1 MAGEGEGGAGGAGA
15 AGDGGKTG
23 GEGGGASWRDS
34 LPDDLKTA
42 APLAKFTDIPSLAR
56 SYTQLE
62 HRFHE
67 SGRKDAIIKPGE
79 NATPEDWTAFHAK
92 GGRPE
97 SADKYDIKVPDD
109 VKAKITVTD
118 DFVKNFKERAFN
130 AGLTPLQAGTL
141 FGTVLEANVSMKEQL
156 DAKKL
161 TARGEAKAA
170 LQKAWGEAFPAKLEN
185 INRMVEKFAEDA
197 DVPQLKEI
205 ANDERF
211 ARFLDKIAA
220 QFGEDTLLDVKGS
233 KSGGGSVNDLRG
245 ELRTVVANKA
255 YRDVTSADHVR
266 LQARG
271 KELSRKIADMQTAG
285 AR

>member
-1 MAGEGEGGAGGAGA
+1 MADDAGGAGA
-15 AGDGGKTG
+15 GDGGNKG

-42 APLAKFTDIPSLAR
+42 APLTKFTDVPSLAR

-67 SGRKDAIIKPGE
+67 SGRKDAVVKPGE
-79 NATPEDWTAFHAK
+79 NATPEDWQAFYARA
-92 GGRPE
+92 GRPE
-97 SADKYDIKVPDD
+97 AADKYDLKVPDD
-109 VKAKITVTD
+109 IKAKINVTD
-118 DFVKNFKERAFN
+118 DFVKGFKDRAFKN
-130 AGLTPLQAGTL
+130 GLNPQQASDMWSTA
-141 FGTVLEANVSMKEQL
+141 LEANVSMKEQL

-185 INRMVEKFAEDA
+185 INRLVDKFADDS

-233 KSGGGSVNDLRG
+233 KAAGGSISEMRAELRG
-245 ELRTVVANKA
+245 LVANKA
-255 YRDVTSADHVR
+255 YRDVTAADHVR

-271 KELSRKIADMQTAG
+271 KELSRKIADIQTAG
-285 AR
+285 KR